1 MVNLLNAPY
10 VKRICLGLVKMKPQK
25 SKRKIKDR
33 VPKRKQKGT
42 PQKMSNKVFAK
53 LKKLKEK
60 HKAGNKC

>member
-1 MVNLLNAPY
+1 
-10 VKRICLGLVKMKPQK
+10 MKPQK